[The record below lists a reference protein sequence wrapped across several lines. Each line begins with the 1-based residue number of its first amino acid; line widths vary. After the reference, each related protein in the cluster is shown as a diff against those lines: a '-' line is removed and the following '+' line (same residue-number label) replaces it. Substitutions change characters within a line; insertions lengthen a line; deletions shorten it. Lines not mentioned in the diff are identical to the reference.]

1 MAMGDTKSII
11 ISPHLRKGGG
21 VSYAVLVI
29 PSRIGWTFYSLGIHK
44 WGSRKLLG

>member
-11 ISPHLRKGGG
+11 ISPHKGGG
-21 VSYAVLVI
+21 VVSYAVLVI